1 MDPHGPSWTLVDLP
15 CTLRGPSWTLVDLP
29 WTLRGPSWT
38 LVDLPWTTDL
48 TVFFIFNTLPELYEA
63 TGQGPY
69 MDPAH

>member
-1 MDPHGPSWTLVDLP
+1 MDLPWNLVDLP
-15 CTLRGPSWTLVDLP
+15 
-29 WTLRGPSWT
+29 WT

-69 MDPAH
+69 MDPAQ